1 MSNNLGKH
9 LSKAAPLG
17 QGGRQPVMIQTP
29 MHDGQICS
37 MIAAMMPVDMPAEQ
51 AIDRAV
57 ELQAWSMVYG
67 RQKLAAA
74 IERIAP
80 KKEETK
86 PADDVEADEPVE
98 EVQETPGG
106 ILIAGSS

>member
-1 MSNNLGKH
+1 MSNNIGKH
-9 LSKAAPLG
+9 LSKAAALG
-17 QGGRQPVMIQTP
+17 SQRQPVVIQTP

-37 MIAAMMPVDMPAEQ
+37 MIAAMMPVDMPAEK
-51 AIDRAV
+51 AIERAV

-67 RQKLAAA
+67 KQKLAEA
-74 IERIAP
+74 IARIAP
-80 KKEETK
+80 KKQEEK
-86 PADDVEADEPVE
+86 PALDESVVTPAE